1 MPGYDYTDYA
11 TVNVVSDMNSS
22 SGSSSPCPKR
32 KGPRGGVK
40 VPFPLKLHKMLEENL
55 YEDIVSWQPHG
66 RSFLVHKPQEFVDV
80 VMPKYFQ
87 QSKLTSF
94 QRQLNL
100 YGFTRQLSNGPDKGG
115 YYHELFLRGKG
126 FLCNQIMR
134 MRIKG
139 PKSRQNIDP
148 EKEPRFYSMPSVP
161 PTRKGEG
168 SKRKS
173 KRTYIVDKVPSRV
186 SESTESLLDD
196 NAYISSSDSDSVSD
210 IPHFPNLFSDVP
222 EPQYSNPLLYRPRN
236 VSLCK
241 HEPKVDEVL
250 ECFSEE
256 NDAAIIAEYEFSP
269 LLGDIGIFQVDNS
282 IPFDTEFD
290 LTKIFD

>member
-1 MPGYDYTDYA
+1 MPGYDYKDYA
-11 TVNVVSDMNSS
+11 TVNFISDMNSS
-22 SGSSSPCPKR
+22 SGCKR

-55 YEDIVSWQPHG
+55 YEDIVSWQSHG
-66 RSFLVHKPQEFVDV
+66 RSFLVHKPQEFVDI

-134 MRIKG
+134 IRIKG
-139 PKSRQNIDP
+139 PKSRQSIDP

-161 PTRKGEG
+161 PSRKGEG

-173 KRTYIVDKVPSRV
+173 KRTLDKVQSRI
-186 SESTESLLDD
+186 SDNTESLLDD
-196 NAYISSSDSDSVSD
+196 GAYISSSDDSDSVSD
-210 IPHFPNLFSDVP
+210 IPHFPNLYSDVP
-222 EPQYSNPLLYRPRN
+222 EPQYSAPIPYRPRN

-241 HEPKVDEVL
+241 HEPEVDEVL
-250 ECFSEE
+250 ECISEE